1 MSRTR
6 SRNDEE
12 KSQRREAILDAAMD
26 IFLSKG
32 FEKTSM
38 DDIAKQAKLSRSL
51 IYVYFKDKDDVHM
64 GLCLRAGYTLLTI
77 KNGLMADSQSGIEKI
92 RSSGDAYY
100 TFYKQHPEL
109 FTILTKRLTMQHT
122 DIAPGNETPAMIEMA
137 EVEDQIMQQ
146 MVEAILLGIEDGTI
160 DKDKIV
166 DPLLTAMFLR
176 GALFGVISLQDAS
189 GSRLFDRRGLDRE
202 ELIHYSRHKI
212 LQAIARVPVEI

>member
-1 MSRTR
+1 MSRIR

-12 KSQRREAILDAAMD
+12 KSQRREAILDAALAM
-26 IFLSKG
+26 FLSKG

-77 KNGLMADSQSGIEKI
+77 KSSMMAESRTGIEKI
-92 RSSGDAYY
+92 RASGDAYY
-100 TFYKQHPEL
+100 AFYKDHPKL
-109 FTILTKRLTMQHT
+109 FTILTKRLTMQET
-122 DIAPGNETPAMIEMA
+122 EITPGDETPAMIEMA
-137 EVEDQIMQQ
+137 GVEDQIMQQ
-146 MVEAILLGIEDGTI
+146 MVEAILLGVEDGTI
-160 DKDKIV
+160 AKDKIV

-202 ELIHYSRHKI
+202 ELINY
-212 LQAIARVPVEI
+212 

>member
-1 MSRTR
+1 
-6 SRNDEE
+6 
-12 KSQRREAILDAAMD
+12 
-26 IFLSKG
+26 
-32 FEKTSM
+32 
-38 DDIAKQAKLSRSL
+38 
-51 IYVYFKDKDDVHM
+51 
-64 GLCLRAGYTLLTI
+64 
-77 KNGLMADSQSGIEKI
+77 
-92 RSSGDAYY
+92 
-100 TFYKQHPEL
+100 
-109 FTILTKRLTMQHT
+109 MQHT

-146 MVEAILLGIEDGTI
+146 MVEAILLGIEDSTI